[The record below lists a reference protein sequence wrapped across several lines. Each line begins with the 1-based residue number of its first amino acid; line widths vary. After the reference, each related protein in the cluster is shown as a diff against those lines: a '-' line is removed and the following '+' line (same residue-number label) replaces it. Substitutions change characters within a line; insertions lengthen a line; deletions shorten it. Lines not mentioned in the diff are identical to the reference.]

1 MELAPIVLFVYN
13 RPWHTQQTVKALQKN
28 ELADRSDFFIYSDGP
43 KDEQSEE
50 AVQKVRKYIH
60 TIDGFKTVT
69 IRKREKNLGLADSII
84 DGVSKVVNKYGRVI
98 VLEDDLVTSPYFL
111 KFMNEGLEFYKEKEE
126 VMSISGYNHPESIMP
141 IPDTYREDIY
151 FNYRNSSWGWAT
163 WNDRWEKVDWDVKDF
178 EDFINNR
185 RLKKRFNRGGD
196 DMAEMLQSQMEGEI
210 DSWAIRFS
218 YAHFKNNCLSVC
230 PINSYIENIGHDG
243 TGEHCGVSI
252 KYCNNLIKAKENVDF
267 LDNSV
272 VDKELMD
279 NFRKIYKR
287 GIEYKMKQLV
297 KKFIITMHKVGV
309 NPKLLHK
316 HI

>member
-1 MELAPIVLFVYN
+1 MIKECKMELAPIVLFVYN
-13 RPWHTQQTVKALQKN
+13 RPWHTQQTVEALQKN
-28 ELADRSDFFIYSDGP
+28 ELADRSDLFIYSDGP

-111 KFMNEGLEFYKEKEE
+111 KFINEGLEFYKEKKE
-126 VMSISGYNHPESIMP
+126 VMSISGYNHPKSIMP
-141 IPDTYREDIY
+141 VPDTYREDIY

-185 RLKKRFNRGGD
+185 RLKKRFNRGGN

-230 PINSYIENIGHDG
+230 PINSHIENIGHDG
-243 TGEHCGVSI
+243 TGEHCGVSM
-252 KYCNNLIKAKENVDF
+252 KYCNDLIKAKENVDF

-272 VDKELMD
+272 VDKELLD

-297 KKFIITMHKVGV
+297 KKIYNYHA
-309 NPKLLHK
+309 
-316 HI
+316 